1 MMAKTVTFKTIFP
14 AVSVPLNDD
23 YSINEEEFRVYLRWI
38 KSFYDKGIQGLV
50 CNGHTGEITGLTR
63 AERKRV
69 TEICAEEC
77 GDIMTIISGV
87 NCENTAESIEMA
99 KEAKEAGA
107 DGILLM
113 PPHMWLRFG
122 MNPDAPFEYV
132 KDVAEGADI
141 DIIIHLYPATT
152 KATYPVETLIKMCR
166 EIDHVKCIKMGTRVT
181 PIYEHDVRLLRQECP
196 DISLI
201 TCHDETLCVS
211 WFPGMDGALIGF
223 AGCVPELI
231 TAAWDVFR
239 HPDQHTLKEAQ
250 EASNRIYP
258 ISQAIYG
265 GGQPSGEAHAR
276 LKEALRQRGVFQ
288 SALMRKPVL
297 PLDQGQKDWVA
308 NGLKLSRLPQV
319 DMNQYK

>member
-1 MMAKTVTFKTIFP
+1 MAKTVTFKTIFP

-23 YSINEEEFRVYLRWI
+23 YSINEEEFWVYLRWI

>member
-1 MMAKTVTFKTIFP
+1 MAKVKNFKTIFP
-14 AVSVPLNDD
+14 AVSVPLNED
-23 YSINEEEFRVYLRWI
+23 YSINEPEFRAYLRWI
-38 KSFYDKGIQGLV
+38 KSFYGKGMDGLV

-69 TEICAEEC
+69 VEICAEEC
-77 GDIMTIISGV
+77 GDVMTIISGV

-107 DGILLM
+107 D
-113 PPHMWLRFG
+113 
-122 MNPDAPFEYV
+122 V

-141 DIIIHLYPATT
+141 DIIIHLYPATS
-152 KATYPVETLIKMCR
+152 KAFYPVETLIKMCK

-181 PIYEHDVRLLRQECP
+181 SIYEHDVRLLRQECP

-223 AGCVPELI
+223 AGCVPEI
-231 TAAWDVFR
+231 ICPAREVFAN
-239 HPDQHTLKEAQ
+239 PDKHTLKEAQ
-250 EASNRIYP
+250 DWSDRIYH

-276 LKEALRQRGVFQ
+276 LKEALYQRGIF
-288 SALMRKPVL
+288 SNALMRKPVL
-297 PLDQGQKDWVA
+297 PLNQEEKDWVSL
-308 NGLKLSRLPQV
+308 GLERSQLPKV
-319 DMNQYK
+319 DMEQYK